1 MGLQQSAV
9 YLYYLKPFMAIKYL
23 SKQTTGAKQVLKQF
37 CYTNYNI
44 YYTISYSSNKVC
56 NTFFFNKNI

>member
-1 MGLQQSAV
+1 MGLQKSAV

-44 YYTISYSSNKVC
+44 YYTI
-56 NTFFFNKNI
+56 